1 MNNEYCAYCDKL
13 CYDCDKFTW
22 CELSPEN
29 IQKID
34 YIDIEKIKRKNMKD
48 IKETPFTKNLM
59 RTFSQL
65 KQSRAI
71 TVAEDVEIIYK
82 RKIEDLCHK
91 IRSMDR
97 DREDIMNSLAPSN
110 AFSNNVVPSDF
121 NAESFLTK
129 DIQIGLNRRAAIIE
143 LEITVD
149 RYNALFG
156 EYPDMETVKSMIESK
171 NTLNRSEII
180 NENSEIKD
188 LVKELE
194 K

>member
-1 MNNEYCAYCDKL
+1 MKNEYCAYCDKL

>member
-13 CYDCDKFTW
+13 CYNCDKFTW

>member
-82 RKIEDLCHK
+82 RKIEDLSHK

-180 NENSEIKD
+180 NESSEGKD
-188 LVKELE
+188 LLKELE

>member
-1 MNNEYCAYCDKL
+1 MNNEYYAYCNKL
-13 CYDCDKFTW
+13 CYECDEFTW

-180 NENSEIKD
+180 NENSEGKD
-188 LVKELE
+188 LLKELE